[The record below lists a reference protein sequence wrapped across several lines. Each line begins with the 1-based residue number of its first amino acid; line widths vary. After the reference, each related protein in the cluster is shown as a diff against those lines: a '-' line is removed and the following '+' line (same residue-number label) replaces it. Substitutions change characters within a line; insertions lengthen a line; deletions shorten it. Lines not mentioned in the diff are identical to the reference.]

1 MIEIFLFFAKKR
13 YMLTTTRHSKIF
25 VLIVTLA
32 VAFLLAHN
40 ANAQQTD
47 EKVLYVVSVNDMHGN
62 IDNFAQFAAL
72 LDTLRKQ
79 YPDLLL
85 ISAGDNRTGHP
96 VNDRYS
102 KPSYPITQLMN
113 EVHFDLSTLGNHEF
127 DIGIE
132 GLRNVVGWSDFD
144 YVCAN
149 AYFDD
154 SINIKPYKIID
165 YKGLKIG
172 FIGGIQVGANGIPDF
187 HPKYAKGVSFKPIE
201 DVLPKYIYLRKQ
213 CDMLFLISHCGL
225 EADIEIAKKFPQFDA
240 IFGGHSHKK
249 IERTKLIGNTMI
261 TQSGKN
267 LNHLTISVFYFT
279 NGKIDYKAQQ
289 VFSVKDFAKKD
300 ERIQKMVDEYGSLD
314 IFSKGVGHNDA
325 NIDSKESLGCFM
337 TDVMRETTKSDLAF
351 QNPGGVRLSKL
362 PAGKITAKDIY
373 KMDPFDNIII
383 KYKVSGQEIMDM
395 LEMACYKTEDFPMFC
410 SGCTCILHR
419 NEYEEIESIEIVLD
433 NGKPLDL
440 KAKYNIAINS
450 YMASVYNFV
459 EHKGKEFQHSNEM
472 LFQYLEKR
480 KHINYAD
487 VKRIR

>member
-1 MIEIFLFFAKKR
+1 MSRTIRHIETTMLAMAFAILLLFA
-13 YMLTTTRHSKIF
+13 HS
-25 VLIVTLA
+25 
-32 VAFLLAHN
+32 

-62 IDNFAQFAAL
+62 IDNFPQFAAL

-96 VNDRYS
+96 VNDRYP
-102 KPSYPITQLMN
+102 KPSYPITKLMN
-113 EVHFDLSTLGNHEF
+113 EVHFDLSALGNHEF
-127 DIGIE
+127 DIGVE
-132 GLRNVVGWSDFD
+132 GLRDVIGWSDFD

-149 AYFDD
+149 VYFDD
-154 SINIKPYKIID
+154 SINVKPYKIID

-172 FIGGIQVGANGIPDF
+172 FVGGIQVGENGIPDF
-187 HPKYAKGVSFKPIE
+187 HPNCAKGVSFKPIE
-201 DVLPKYIYLRKQ
+201 EVLSEYMFLRKE

-261 TQSGKN
+261 TQSGKK
-267 LNHLTISVFYFT
+267 LNYLTVSVFYFT

-300 ERIQKMVDEYGSLD
+300 ERIQKMVDEFGNLD
-314 IFSKGVGHNDA
+314 IFRKVVGHNDA
-325 NIDSKESLGCFM
+325 DIDSKEPLGCFM
-337 TDVMRETTKSDLAF
+337 ADVIRDATKSDLAF
-351 QNPGGVRLSKL
+351 QNPGGVRLGKL
-362 PAGKITAKDIY
+362 PAGEITAKDIY
-373 KMDPFDNIII
+373 TLDPFDNIIM

-395 LEMACYKTEDFPMFC
+395 LEMACYKTEDFPMLC
-410 SGCTCILHR
+410 SGCSCILHR
-419 NEYEEIESIEIVLD
+419 NEYEEIESIELLLD

-440 KAKYNIAINS
+440 NAKYNIAINS
-450 YMASVYNFV
+450 YIASVYGFNK
-459 EHKGKEFQHSNEM
+459 HKGKEFPHSCDLIFN
-472 LFQYLEKR
+472 YLEKR
-480 KHINYAD
+480 QHINYAG
-487 VKRIR
+487 VTRIR